1 MTLSKKGVPALIVT
15 CAFAMFAVAA
25 IPTHAKAATYIN
37 GIGGS
42 LCYDG
47 VCGGGYIRGNS
58 YGGQIAYKGIHA
70 GLSYNS
76 RPVIHY
82 VSGYPHGYNQGYGNG
97 AYAYPRL
104 SSYTGYS
111 YRPTYP
117 TTPDYFVSDYYRAIA
132 EAEARSRSQQR
143 FGTYYTGY

>member
-25 IPTHAKAATYIN
+25 IPTHAKAAVIN

-58 YGGQIAYKGIHA
+58 YGGHIAFNGIHA
-70 GLSYNS
+70 GLSYGS
-76 RPVIHY
+76 QPVRQY
-82 VSGYPHGYNQGYGNG
+82 STVYPSYGQTNG

-104 SSYTGYS
+104 SSYTGYT

-117 TTPDYFVSDYYRAIA
+117 VAPDYFVSDYYRAIA
-132 EAEARSRSQQR
+132 EWQARSYAHPR
-143 FGTYYTGY
+143 FGNSTYYAGY